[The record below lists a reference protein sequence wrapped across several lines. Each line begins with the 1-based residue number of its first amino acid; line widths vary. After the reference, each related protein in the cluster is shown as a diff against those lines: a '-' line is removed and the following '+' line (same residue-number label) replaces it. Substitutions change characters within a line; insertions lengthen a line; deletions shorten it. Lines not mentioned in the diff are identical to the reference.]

1 MRNYQMLV
9 GAEVIR
15 GKYRRSLTKPEPMV
29 PNQVTPL
36 EWDLRDKNH
45 TFQKGH
51 RIMVQVQSTW
61 FPLIDRNPHQFM
73 DIYKA
78 KPSDFRKATQR
89 VYRSASQ
96 ASHLELKV
104 MPQPPLP

>member
-9 GAEVIR
+9 GAEVFR
-15 GKYRRSLTKPEPMV
+15 AKYRNSYSKPEPMV
-29 PNQVTPL
+29 PNQVTPI

-51 RIMVQVQSTW
+51 RVMVQVQSTW

-73 DIYKA
+73 DIYTAKA
-78 KPSDFRKATQR
+78 SDYKSATQR
-89 VYRSASQ
+89 VYHSPSQ
-96 ASHLELKV
+96 ASHLELLV
-104 MPQPPLP
+104 APQ

>member
-1 MRNYQMLV
+1 MLV
-9 GAEVIR
+9 GAEVFR
-15 GKYRRSLTKPEPMV
+15 AKYRKSYTRPEPMV

-36 EWDLRDKNH
+36 EWDLRDKYH

-73 DIYKA
+73 DIYSA
-78 KPSDFRKATQR
+78 NESDFRKATQR
-89 VYRSASQ
+89 VYRSAAQ
-96 ASHLELKV
+96 PSHLELLV
-104 MPQPPLP
+104 LPQEP